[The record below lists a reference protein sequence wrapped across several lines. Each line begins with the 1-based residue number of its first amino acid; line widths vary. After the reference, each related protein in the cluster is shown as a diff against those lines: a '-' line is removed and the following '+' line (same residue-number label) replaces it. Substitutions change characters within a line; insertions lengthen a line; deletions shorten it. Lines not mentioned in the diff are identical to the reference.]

1 MFAGVQAW
9 LGYLNG
15 PLEGFDRFGVP
26 ALLPS
31 LSLQIFSCVVAFLL
45 GHLIPIIPDPE
56 ESDRF
61 LLWAALRSVLASLL
75 VSTATFELM
84 YLCSR
89 LPVITD
95 VSLSHSFRPWT
106 RIFPMALGASVLPT
120 VYVFLNNAVNGAVAK
135 RWRQSFPGSL
145 RRS

>member
-1 MFAGVQAW
+1 
-9 LGYLNG
+9 
-15 PLEGFDRFGVP
+15 
-26 ALLPS
+26 

-45 GHLIPIIPDPE
+45 GHLIPLIPDPE
-56 ESDRF
+56 DSDRF
-61 LLWAALRSVLASLL
+61 LLWAALRSVLTGVM
-75 VSTATFELM
+75 VSMAFFELM

-89 LPVITD
+89 FPVITD
-95 VSLSHSFRPWT
+95 VSLSHSLRPWT
-106 RIFPMALGASVLPT
+106 GIIPMALGVSVLPT